1 MDGCWDTAPVIG
13 RAGRHVVA
21 SLEFMRSSGRAGTI
35 AISSDFDWRWFR
47 WAQARI
53 SDDVTPSPHIRIL
66 CFGSLH
72 HTQNRLMIRAHTH
85 SQGKRGLSGLD
96 NTYFLDNWLVVWFR
110 TTDWEEC
117 RFGLGLDFALF

>member
-47 WAQARI
+47 WAQAQTSEFR
-53 SDDVTPSPHIRIL
+53 RR
-66 CFGSLH
+66 
-72 HTQNRLMIRAHTH
+72 HTFTSHTH
-85 SQGKRGLSGLD
+85 ILFWLFTPHTEPTNDSG
-96 NTYFLDNWLVVWFR
+96 TH
-110 TTDWEEC
+110 
-117 RFGLGLDFALF
+117 A